1 MMTNSLYHRCR
12 RIGAMGLFAV
22 LFLSLLSACRQ
33 DNPDN
38 KFRGTNKVQLSF
50 SDGSRTKLIDATST
64 APLKVT
70 VRLTSRRSDAVQLQV
85 RLTGEGA
92 SALALSTETLT
103 IPAGQLE
110 GTFELT
116 SSGKEVKT
124 QQQAQ
129 VSLIPISSGLT
140 VDNTLT
146 ITLSPFPVWTPTA
159 AQQALIDGYR
169 AKGIDLSMIL
179 GYHTVEG
186 SVDWAGFSEYEYGEG
201 IRAHQT
207 WGIDKATMLVTLS
220 DRATADQP
228 VLKFAYNAFGL
239 NDIYK
244 RIWDGYTINNLV
256 YFYAEGAS
264 SLEVMKAINW
274 TQSSAETFNVV
285 LDNIRVDASSGT
297 LAFTGKRVTGMPAT
311 YPLREEEKDSPI
323 VVPFTYESSV
333 WKRVMAKID
342 ADPTFKEKVEM
353 AGENMELYKVLSN
366 TGIDED
372 RSSDIEAPVGHY
384 VKPEGKIDFKK
395 GTLSF
400 TFPFHGYNSDYY
412 SVVKVTSQHRK

>member
-1 MMTNSLYHRCR
+1 M
-12 RIGAMGLFAV
+12 
-22 LFLSLLSACRQ
+22 
-33 DNPDN
+33 
-38 KFRGTNKVQLSF
+38 
-50 SDGSRTKLIDATST
+50 
-64 APLKVT
+64 
-70 VRLTSRRSDAVQLQV
+70 
-85 RLTGEGA
+85 
-92 SALALSTETLT
+92 
-103 IPAGQLE
+103 
-110 GTFELT
+110 
-116 SSGKEVKT
+116 
-124 QQQAQ
+124 
-129 VSLIPISSGLT
+129 
-140 VDNTLT
+140 
-146 ITLSPFPVWTPTA
+146 
-159 AQQALIDGYR
+159 
-169 AKGIDLSMIL
+169 
-179 GYHTVEG
+179 
-186 SVDWAGFSEYEYGEG
+186 
-201 IRAHQT
+201 
-207 WGIDKATMLVTLS
+207 
-220 DRATADQP
+220 
-228 VLKFAYNAFGL
+228 
-239 NDIYK
+239 
-244 RIWDGYTINNLV
+244 

-384 VKPEGKIDFKK
+384 VKPEGKIDLKK

-400 TFPFHGYNSDYY
+400 TFPFHGENSDYY